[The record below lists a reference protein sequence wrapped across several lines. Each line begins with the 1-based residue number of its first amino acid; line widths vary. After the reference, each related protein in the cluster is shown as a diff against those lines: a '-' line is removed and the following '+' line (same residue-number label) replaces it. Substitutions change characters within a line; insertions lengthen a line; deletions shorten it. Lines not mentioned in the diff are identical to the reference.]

1 MHDPATMARSPW
13 RVPTRGEMLARE
25 AFERRCFDAAQK
37 QAEHVRKPLAG
48 FRDVLDAAAKADPE
62 KTTLVLP
69 DPDHLTKEN
78 TASFR
83 ALLEAMG

>member
-1 MHDPATMARSPW
+1 MHDPATMASPW
-13 RVPTRGEMLARE
+13 RVPTIGEMLARE
-25 AFERRCFDAAQK
+25 AFERRCLEAAQK
-37 QAEHVRKPLAG
+37 QSERVRKPLAG

-62 KTTLVLP
+62 KMVLVLP

-78 TASFR
+78 TAPFR